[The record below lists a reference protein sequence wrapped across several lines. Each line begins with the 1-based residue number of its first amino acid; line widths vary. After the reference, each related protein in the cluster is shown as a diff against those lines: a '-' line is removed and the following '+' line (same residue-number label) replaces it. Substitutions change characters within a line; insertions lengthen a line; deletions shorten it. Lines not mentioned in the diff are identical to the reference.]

1 MTPGDL
7 VQTLLVHRILIRRD
21 GNELVLHA
29 PFGDCLPDDLLQRV
43 RSHRAE
49 LLAYLDWEAEADRL
63 VLDSTERLADAWPA
77 GCPLDGPEWQREED
91 SLATA
96 YGSMDLDRLVRA
108 LADRELCAGIHFHAY
123 RKEVTK

>member
-1 MTPGDL
+1 MAMSCCYT
-7 VQTLLVHRILIRRD
+7 HRSEIAFLTTSSR
-21 GNELVLHA
+21 GCAV
-29 PFGDCLPDDLLQRV
+29 
-43 RSHRAE
+43 HRAE

-96 YGSMDLDRLVRA
+96 YRSMDLDRLIRA
-108 LADRELCAGIHFHAY
+108 LADRELCAGTHFDAY
-123 RKEVTK
+123 RKEVAK